1 MNQRKNPESSDIEP
15 GLDTDQQIFEEFVQE
30 CDEAYQK
37 FYKQYLQKFIIITW
51 YKNF

>member
-37 FYKQYLQKFIIITW
+37 ILQTI
-51 YKNF
+51 YYNNS